1 MGEVCRDRYLCYGR
15 IRREEEGGGV
25 IVVYEI

>member
-15 IRREEEGGGV
+15 IGRKEGGGGV